1 MKPIDYI
8 HRCIELAA
16 HGKGWVNPNPLV
28 GCVIVHNDKIIAEG
42 WHKAFGQAHAE
53 RMAIDDYLL
62 KGGDSEVLKDS
73 DLYVSLEPCSH
84 FGKTPPC
91 ADLLV
96 HYQFRK
102 VYVALLDPNPLVSG
116 MGIQRLRD
124 SGIEVEMGL
133 AIEEARLQNRFF
145 LCYHEKKRPFI
156 VLKWAESSDGFIA
169 PLSRERTA
177 ISGLESQKY
186 VHALRQECSAI
197 LVGRTTMIGDNP
209 QLTDRYFGGPQ
220 PVKFVLTSLAEKG
233 PIDDFQ
239 VVQSAEELIEKCLE
253 QGLNSVLI
261 EGGLQTLNHFLSK
274 ELVDE
279 IHLLRSKSM
288 LLTSGIEGPKFN
300 SSQFEKG
307 LISENDNDFI
317 TVYRR
322 IY

>member
-53 RMAIDDYLL
+53 RMAIEEYLL
-62 KGGDSEVLKDS
+62 NGGDSEVLKDS
-73 DLYVSLEPCSH
+73 HLYVTLEPCSH

-96 HYQFRK
+96 QYQFRK
-102 VYVALLDPNPLVSG
+102 VYVAILDPNPLVSG

-124 SGIEVEMGL
+124 SGIEVEMGM
-133 AIEEARLQNRFF
+133 AVAEARLQNRFF

-197 LVGRTTMIGDNP
+197 LVGRTTMIGDKP

-220 PVKFVLTSLAEKG
+220 PVKFVLTSLVENG
-233 PIDDFQ
+233 PIDGFQ

-253 QGLNSVLI
+253 LGLNSVLI
-261 EGGLQTLNHFLSK
+261 EGGLQTLNHFLSRG
-274 ELVDE
+274 LVDE
-279 IHLLRSKSM
+279 IHRLRSKSM
-288 LLTSGIEGPKFN
+288 VLTSGIEGPKFN
-300 SSQFEKG
+300 TSQFEKG
-307 LISENDNDFI
+307 LTSENDSDFI

>member
-8 HRCIELAA
+8 RRCIELAA
-16 HGKGWVNPNPLV
+16 LGKGWVNPNPLV

-53 RMAIDDYLL
+53 RMAIDEYLL
-62 KGGDSEVLKDS
+62 NGGDSEVLKDS

-96 HYQFRK
+96 KYQFRK

-124 SGIEVEMGL
+124 SGIEVEMGM
-133 AIEEARLQNRFF
+133 AIEEARFQNRFF

-169 PLSRERTA
+169 PQSRERTA

-197 LVGRTTMIGDNP
+197 LVGRTTMLGDQP

-220 PVKFVLTSLAEKG
+220 PVKFVLTSLTEKG
-233 PIDDFQ
+233 PIDGFQ

-261 EGGLQTLNHFLSK
+261 EGGQQTLNYFLSSGF
-274 ELVDE
+274 VDE

-288 LLTSGIEGPKFN
+288 VLTSGIEGPKFN
-300 SSQFEKG
+300 TSKFEKG
-307 LISENDNDFI
+307 LTSENDSDFI